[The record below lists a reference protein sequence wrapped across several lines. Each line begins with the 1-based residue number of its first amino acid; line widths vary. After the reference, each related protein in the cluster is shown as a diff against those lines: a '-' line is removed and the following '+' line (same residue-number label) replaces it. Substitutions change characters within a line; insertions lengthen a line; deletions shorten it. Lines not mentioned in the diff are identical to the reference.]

1 MQNSWSYIQLLL
13 GDQNP
18 RKCHGFELPIQK
30 PIPSR
35 HILPG
40 QAWTLLGFKY
50 LHIKGNPPTK
60 NYTVYQKKQMDTR
73 KKKTPFG
80 KPSFFRF
87 HVSFAVCETWPTSMP
102 SWLLCSTTKS
112 FIQQLPSP
120 IAPRSPAVPNS
131 KRRPSSFRSFAT
143 SPASC
148 IPTGFAPQPKP
159 GFHSFLGS
167 KSYT

>member
-1 MQNSWSYIQLLL
+1 MIKTHANATALSCRSKNRFQVGTYSLARLGRCWVSNIFTSKGIRQPKIIQYTKKNKWTPGKRRLLL
-13 GDQNP
+13 ENLHFSGSMLVSRYARHDQ
-18 RKCHGFELPIQK
+18 
-30 PIPSR
+30 
-35 HILPG
+35 
-40 QAWTLLGFKY
+40 
-50 LHIKGNPPTK
+50 
-60 NYTVYQKKQMDTR
+60 
-73 KKKTPFG
+73 
-80 KPSFFRF
+80 
-87 HVSFAVCETWPTSMP
+87 TSMP

>member
-60 NYTVYQKKQMDTR
+60 NYTVYQKKTNGHPEKED
-73 KKKTPFG
+73 
-80 KPSFFRF
+80 
-87 HVSFAVCETWPTSMP
+87 
-102 SWLLCSTTKS
+102 
-112 FIQQLPSP
+112 
-120 IAPRSPAVPNS
+120 
-131 KRRPSSFRSFAT
+131 SFRKTFIFQVPMLVSRKCEH
-143 SPASC
+143 P
-148 IPTGFAPQPKP
+148 
-159 GFHSFLGS
+159 
-167 KSYT
+167 